1 MLEQFSLLFTCRCLE
16 LSSLQKLMD
25 LARRHLPRG
34 IAGCLES
41 CAFCAQ
47 LLYCSL
53 AIATGGPFIRGPAGQ
68 ALLWNQQLRQILTR
82 PSTYLNRIEFKG
94 LGLIPG
100 EAKQLGTID
109 AAAGNGF
116 KVLSTPRW

>member
-1 MLEQFSLLFTCRCLE
+1 MDSAQDDLL
-16 LSSLQKLMD
+16 
-25 LARRHLPRG
+25 RG
-34 IAGCLES
+34 LAGCLERCS
-41 CAFCAQ
+41 VCVQ

-100 EAKQLGTID
+100 EAKQLGTIN

-116 KVLSTPRW
+116 KVTSALRW